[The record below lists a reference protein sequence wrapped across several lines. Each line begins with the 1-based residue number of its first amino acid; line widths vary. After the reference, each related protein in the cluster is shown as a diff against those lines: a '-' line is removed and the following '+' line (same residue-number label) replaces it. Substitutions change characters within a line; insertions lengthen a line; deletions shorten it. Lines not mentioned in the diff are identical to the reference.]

1 MEVVL
6 TLVVGFVGVW
16 FVVFWSYYR
25 HIKRVPS
32 PRLWP
37 IIGNAME
44 FTTTSEVLTVL
55 DSLYKKLNT
64 KTLRIHI
71 GFRTLVQTKDYK
83 FLEFLL
89 SSQSII
95 SKGIG
100 YSFLHE
106 WLGLGLLTSDGQKW
120 RTHRKMITPTFH
132 FKILEEFI
140 DVFNSKG
147 KIMIEKLQKEVG
159 NKSFDVFP
167 YVTLCAL
174 DIICETAMGT
184 CVNAQNEESS
194 LYAKCVK
201 DMGRIIQ
208 QRGLNPIY
216 HYKVIYQ
223 FTKLCQ
229 EEKAALKVL
238 HGYTNSVISK
248 RRAQLEAVAK
258 STQKTEDD
266 IGQKKRTAFLD
277 MLLQATINGVPLTDK
292 EIREEVDT
300 FMFEGHDTT
309 AAGICY
315 TLFNLANHPEVQ
327 QRAFEELKDIF
338 GDDTERECSYQ
349 DLQEMKYLEMVVK
362 ETLRL
367 YPSVPLY
374 ARMIKDD
381 VTYNGMVLPKGM
393 TIGIYAYGIQRDPDY
408 FPNPE
413 KFDPER
419 FAPEN
424 YDGRQP
430 YAYIPFS
437 AGPRNCIGQKF
448 AILEMKASVSK
459 VLRHYKLKPATPTH
473 HLQLAAESILK
484 AVNGVK
490 IAIEK
495 QTY

>member
-1 MEVVL
+1 
-6 TLVVGFVGVW
+6 
-16 FVVFWSYYR
+16 
-25 HIKRVPS
+25 
-32 PRLWP
+32 
-37 IIGNAME
+37 
-44 FTTTSEVLTVL
+44 
-55 DSLYKKLNT
+55 
-64 KTLRIHI
+64 
-71 GFRTLVQTKDYK
+71 
-83 FLEFLL
+83 
-89 SSQSII
+89 
-95 SKGIG
+95 
-100 YSFLHE
+100 
-106 WLGLGLLTSDGQKW
+106 
-120 RTHRKMITPTFH
+120 
-132 FKILEEFI
+132 
-140 DVFNSKG
+140 
-147 KIMIEKLQKEVG
+147 
-159 NKSFDVFP
+159 
-167 YVTLCAL
+167 
-174 DIICETAMGT
+174 MGT

-277 MLLQATINGVPLTDK
+277 MLLQASINGVPLTDK

-381 VTYNGMVLPKGM
+381 VTY
-393 TIGIYAYGIQRDPDY
+393 
-408 FPNPE
+408 
-413 KFDPER
+413 
-419 FAPEN
+419 
-424 YDGRQP
+424 
-430 YAYIPFS
+430 
-437 AGPRNCIGQKF
+437 
-448 AILEMKASVSK
+448 SK
-459 VLRHYKLKPATPTH
+459 STPTH
-473 HLQLAAESILK
+473 KNRIWKNLNQWIYRWYGPTQRYDYWNLRLWYPKRPRLLPES
-484 AVNGVK
+484 GK
-490 IAIEK
+490 IWPGAFRTRKLRRKTTLRLHSI
-495 QTY
+495 QCRP

>member
-1 MEVVL
+1 
-6 TLVVGFVGVW
+6 
-16 FVVFWSYYR
+16 
-25 HIKRVPS
+25 
-32 PRLWP
+32 
-37 IIGNAME
+37 
-44 FTTTSEVLTVL
+44 
-55 DSLYKKLNT
+55 
-64 KTLRIHI
+64 
-71 GFRTLVQTKDYK
+71 
-83 FLEFLL
+83 
-89 SSQSII
+89 
-95 SKGIG
+95 
-100 YSFLHE
+100 
-106 WLGLGLLTSDGQKW
+106 
-120 RTHRKMITPTFH
+120 
-132 FKILEEFI
+132 
-140 DVFNSKG
+140 
-147 KIMIEKLQKEVG
+147 
-159 NKSFDVFP
+159 
-167 YVTLCAL
+167 
-174 DIICETAMGT
+174 MGT
-184 CVNAQNEESS
+184 CVNAQKEESS

-381 VTYNGMVLPKGM
+381 VTYSKS
-393 TIGIYAYGIQRDPDY
+393 THKQRIC
-408 FPNPE
+408 E
-413 KFDPER
+413 TKK
-419 FAPEN
+419 
-424 YDGRQP
+424 
-430 YAYIPFS
+430 S
-437 AGPRNCIGQKF
+437 
-448 AILEMKASVSK
+448 
-459 VLRHYKLKPATPTH
+459 
-473 HLQLAAESILK
+473 ESINLQMVWSYPK
-484 AVNGVK
+484 V
-490 IAIEK
+490 
-495 QTY
+495 